1 MSEPILFPNAAK
13 RAAINEMLAKNQQ
26 ALDSS
31 IAANKVSRRQQ
42 DLWAL
47 EEKIAADEAERKAK
61 SEGFKLD
68 PYGTQIRMKDAE
80 DLSNRKGYYASF
92 TELANEFVRQN
103 KGNGKKLDAFKRMNP
118 FEQRDFLA
126 KNLEAIFEK
135 GGDSFLKVYNDAM
148 NKAGTSERAFQSETF
163 KNLQRE
169 RDYLTDN
176 ATKQDLAYQR
186 YKDAFNVPYWSNKAI
201 HDFLQKDILPIG
213 GKKSKVDF
221 DRRGNAYAKLMFE
234 FEQDPNSETPE
245 YDFYNKLKKD
255 YNTKKF
261 EDRFGNATLAQRFEN
276 KQNLA
281 KRGDW
286 GKVGGAVSQLL
297 GVPYLN
303 TLEQAKQAG
312 AVSPEDWGSEELSSS
327 PYTYAETA
335 FDALTGVSP
344 FKFMKA
350 SKAFVPPLAKGVAL
364 GAVAGAKGALE
375 GEESATPEATA
386 VKVAAGAGFGGGTGA
401 GLYALSRR
409 LPKYREGGVLDKVRE
424 GYKQDF
430 EAKKQLLKSED
441 ENVLKG
447 LNEQISELKKKNLS
461 TDAYAR
467 ELEGVQNELDQY
479 VQAQKAK
486 DLRGEIFGAE
496 NMSGL
501 QSYVDRFSGQKPLDI
516 QSATPMER
524 YDWASQ
530 RQLNEKMNSPLVYA
544 NADPYAYEV
553 GGATPLESPL
563 QNLRRPN
570 VDTESPRAIFETATT
585 YSPIGIADTPVMQ
598 ERLTA
603 AVNYFM
609 SNPQYREALENMG
622 IKNTQDFAKSE
633 IGKQIYSEMINYL
646 DEPIAKLAMT
656 GERNP
661 EVISAAYKE
670 WAARNYPNGITGDAQ
685 NVFNEKLNIA
695 KSGYRP
701 NEYPTGKIENTQV
714 YKDTKD
720 IVKTYGDDKMME
732 RLESVKEPNKT
743 LEDVSRTIAS
753 IRNQLTGDVR
763 TGANFAGELRTQMT
777 PNVVLGGTFESV
789 GKMTEAQKM
798 AQNLFAKQMDLQKK
812 ISEAPTI
819 KALNEAKTKELQNQ
833 IDLKKAQT
841 QAKIDAE
848 KANLDDNL
856 LDIRLRKKGL
866 SPAFTSISNLSSK
879 ASGYAIANKPLV
891 QTDSDVDY
899 LPYGKESTM
908 FKTLNS
914 IPVTIPLVGNI
925 TNPLYY
931 WDSPLIKMRKAG
943 SFKIPMQE
951 KK

>member
-13 RAAINEMLAKNQQ
+13 RAATNEMLAKNQQ

-31 IAANKVSRRQQ
+31 IAAKKVSRRQQ
-42 DLWAL
+42 ELWAL
-47 EEKIAADEAERKAK
+47 EEKIAADEAERKYK

-80 DLSNRKGYYASF
+80 DLANRKGYYASF

-103 KGNGKKLDAFKRMNP
+103 KGDNKKLDAFKRMNP

-245 YDFYNKLKKD
+245 YDFYNKVKKD
-255 YNTKKF
+255 YNTKNF

-281 KRGDW
+281 KRDDL

-297 GVPYLN
+297 GIPYLN
-303 TLEQAKQAG
+303 TLEQAKHAG
-312 AVSPEDWGSEELSSS
+312 AVSPEAWGSKELLSN
-327 PYTYAETA
+327 PFTYAETA
-335 FDALTGVSP
+335 FDVGMGVSP

-409 LPKYREGGVLDKVRE
+409 LPKYREGGKLDKERE
-424 GYKQDF
+424 DYKQAF

-467 ELEGVQNELDQY
+467 ELEGVQNELNKY
-479 VQAQKAK
+479 EVVKQAKN
-486 DLRGEIFGAE
+486 LRSELFGAE
-496 NMSGL
+496 NMRGL
-501 QSYVDRFSGQKPLDI
+501 QSYVDRFSGQKPLDV

-524 YDWASQ
+524 YNWASQ

-544 NADPYAYEV
+544 NTDPYAYEV
-553 GGATPLESPL
+553 GCATPLESPL

-570 VDTESPRAIFETATT
+570 VDMESPRAIFETATT
-585 YSPIGIADTPVMQ
+585 YSPIGIADAPIMND
-598 ERLTA
+598 RLTA

-609 SNPQYREALENMG
+609 SNPKNREILENLG
-622 IKNTQDFAKSE
+622 IKDTKDFAKSE

-646 DEPIAKLAMT
+646 DEPIAKLVLSGNKNPKVLKAT
-656 GERNP
+656 KQLWLNRNF
-661 EVISAAYKE
+661 
-670 WAARNYPNGITGDAQ
+670 PNGVTSDAE
-685 NVFNEKLNIA
+685 NIFNEKLAIA

-701 NEYPTGKIENTQV
+701 SELPRGKIEDTQV

-720 IVKTYGDDKMME
+720 IVNTYGDDKMMK

-743 LEDVSRTIAS
+743 LKDVSSTIAS
-753 IRNQLTGDVR
+753 IRNQLTGDVN
-763 TGANFAGELRTQMT
+763 TLANVSGELRKQMS

-798 AQNLFAKQMDLQKK
+798 AMKLFAKQKDLQKK

-848 KANLDDNL
+848 KANLDDKL

-879 ASGYAIANKPLV
+879 ASGYAIANKPLI
-891 QTDSDVDY
+891 QTDSDVAY

-931 WDSPLIKMRKAG
+931 WDSPLINMRSAG

>member
-169 RDYLTDN
+169 WAYLTDN

-201 HDFLQKDILPIG
+201 NDFLQKDILPIG

-245 YDFYNKLKKD
+245 YDFYNKVKKD
-255 YNTKKF
+255 YNTKNF
-261 EDRFGNATLAQRFEN
+261 EDRFGNATLSQRFEN

-286 GKVGGAVSQLL
+286 GKVGGAVSQFL
-297 GVPYLN
+297 GLPYLN

-312 AVSPEDWGSEELSSS
+312 AVSPEAWGSKELLSS

-335 FDALTGVSP
+335 FDVGMGVSP
-344 FKFMKA
+344 FKFMRA
-350 SKAFVPPLAKGVAL
+350 SKAFVPPLAKGVAI
-364 GAVAGAKGALE
+364 GAIAGAKGALE

-409 LPKYREGGVLDKVRE
+409 LPKYREGGKLDKERE
-424 GYKQDF
+424 GYKQAF

-467 ELEGVQNELDQY
+467 ELEGVKNELNQY
-479 VQAQKAK
+479 EITKQAKN
-486 DLRGEIFGAE
+486 LRSELFGSE
-496 NMSGL
+496 NMRGL
-501 QSYVDRFSGQKPLDI
+501 QSYVDQFSGQKPLDV

-524 YDWASQ
+524 YNWASQ
-530 RQLNEKMNSPLVYA
+530 RQLNEKNNSQLVYA
-544 NADPYAYEV
+544 NIEPSSYEV
-553 GGATPLESPL
+553 VGANPLVSPL

-570 VDTESPRAIFETATT
+570 VDMESPRAIFETATT
-585 YSPIGIADTPVMQ
+585 YSPIGIEDTPLMQ

-609 SNPQYREALENMG
+609 KDPKSREILENLG
-622 IKNTQDFAKSE
+622 IKNTKDFAKSD

-646 DEPIAKLAMT
+646 DEPIAMLITSGNKNPKVLEAT
-656 GERNP
+656 KQLWFKRNF
-661 EVISAAYKE
+661 
-670 WAARNYPNGITGDAQ
+670 PNGVTRDAE
-685 NVFNEKLNIA
+685 NIFNEKLAIA

-701 NEYPTGKIENTQV
+701 SEIPRGKIEDTQV

-732 RLESVKEPNKT
+732 RLESVNKPNKN
-743 LEDVSRTIAS
+743 LKEVSSTIAS

-763 TGANFAGELRTQMT
+763 TAPNFAGELRTQMS
-777 PNVVLGGTFESV
+777 PNVVPSYIFE
-789 GKMTEAQKM
+789 GAEKMRTAYKNM
-798 AQNLFAKQMDLQKK
+798 RDLFSKKKELQKK

-819 KALNEAKTKELQNQ
+819 NALNEAKTKELQNQ

-841 QAKIDAE
+841 QAEIDSE
-848 KANLDDNL
+848 KAKLDDKL

-866 SPAFTSISNLSSK
+866 SPSFTSISNLSSK
-879 ASGYAIANKPLV
+879 SSGYAIANKPLV
-891 QTDSDVDY
+891 QTDSDVGY

-908 FKTLNS
+908 FKTLNN
-914 IPVTIPLVGNI
+914 IPVAIPLVGNI

-931 WDSPLIKMRKAG
+931 WDSPLINMRKAG